1 MHPHSHTLT
10 CTHSHCLH
18 TGMFTVLKNL
28 SSLTTMGGD
37 YFFFGK
43 RYGLG
48 IWACILLMILSACS
62 GGMTDANFSWSGYSW
77 QIINCFFTSG

>member
-1 MHPHSHTLT
+1 
-10 CTHSHCLH
+10 
-18 TGMFTVLKNL
+18 MFTVLKNL

-37 YFFFGK
+37 YVFFGK

-48 IWACILLMILSACS
+48 IWACIALMILSACA
-62 GGMTDANFSWSGYSW
+62 GGVTDANFTWMGYSW